1 MHALLT
7 FAKWS
12 TVIVPM
18 YVVPA
23 GRTSLCSSYQLS
35 QLTRLCSV
43 IVEATVL
50 HSLYHP
56 LVLVCI
62 AGNIGDLFPEPDR
75 ETPVLAIAVG
85 VSVGVCALLAVA
97 VLIVVLAVAR
107 RCKKRASSFSPKE
120 DSDEENEKVSPLVH
134 CLNV

>member
-1 MHALLT
+1 MDNCRCA
-7 FAKWS
+7 
-12 TVIVPM
+12 

-23 GRTSLCSSYQLS
+23 GCASLCSSYQLS

-43 IVEATVL
+43 TVEATVL

-56 LVLVCI
+56 LCI
-62 AGNIGDLFPEPDR
+62 AGNIGDLFPEPDQ

>member
-7 FAKWS
+7 FAEWA
-12 TVIVPM
+12 TICCA

-23 GRTSLCSSYQLS
+23 GCTSLCSSYQLS

-43 IVEATVL
+43 TVEATVL

-56 LVLVCI
+56 LCI
-62 AGNIGDLFPEPDR
+62 AGNIGDLFPEPDQ

-97 VLIVVLAVAR
+97 VLIAVMAVVQ
-107 RCKKRASSFSPKE
+107 RCRRASSFSPKDE
-120 DSDEENEKVSPLVH
+120 ENTDEENEKVSPLVH